1 MRSIVLI
8 AFIALVGSSAQA
20 QWYPVTSGTTEHL
33 HDIVFIDEDTG
44 YCGGGGNVYGELG
57 PNDSGVILRTT
68 DGGESWETIF
78 SADSFAIWNIWIV
91 KEKLYAF
98 ARKGSSSHLRAR
110 IQL

>member
-1 MRSIVLI
+1 MRSILLI
-8 AFIALVGSSAQA
+8 AFIALVGNSAQA

-44 YCGGGGNVYGELG
+44 YCGGGGNRYGELG

-78 SADSFAIWNIWIV
+78 
-91 KEKLYAF
+91 
-98 ARKGSSSHLRAR
+98 
-110 IQL
+110 